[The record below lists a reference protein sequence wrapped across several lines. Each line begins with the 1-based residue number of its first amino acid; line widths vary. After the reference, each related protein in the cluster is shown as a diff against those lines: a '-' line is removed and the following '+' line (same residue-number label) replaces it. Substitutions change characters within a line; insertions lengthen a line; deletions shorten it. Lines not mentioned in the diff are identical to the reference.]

1 MSGKFTA
8 VLLAGRRPGTDP
20 LAAHFGV
27 EDKAL
32 IEIAGEAMLSRVA
45 RTLRHFDGTAEVI
58 ILAQDAGALTGHR
71 DTAWLSDEP
80 GIRFEDSGSSVAQGI
95 AAVLRR
101 NPNSYPFLIT
111 TADNPLLDQPILQA
125 FAEGAAG
132 SDVAVALV
140 ERRTL
145 LAAYPG
151 SRRTWLPFRKGA
163 YSGAN
168 LFWLGS
174 TRALPLLDVWR
185 RIEQDRKKKWRV
197 VGAFGPLLL
206 IAALLR
212 LFTIHQAFAR
222 IGKRYGIK
230 AQAVALPFAEACID
244 VDKPDDHALVTEILE
259 KRGLGS

>member
-1 MSGKFTA
+1 VSGRITA
-8 VLLAGRRPGTDP
+8 ILLAGRRPGIDP

-32 IEIAGEAMLSRVA
+32 IEIGGEAMLSRVA
-45 RTLRHFDGTAEVI
+45 RTLVRFDGIAEVVV
-58 ILAQDAGALTGHR
+58 LAQDARSLTAHPHTR
-71 DTAWLSDEP
+71 WIEEEP
-80 GIRFEDSGSSVAQGI
+80 GIRFEDSGSSVAEGI

-111 TADNPLLDQPILQA
+111 TADNPLLDQRMLHA
-125 FAEGAAG
+125 FAEEAAG
-132 SDVAVALV
+132 ADVAAALV
-140 ERRTL
+140 ERQTL
-145 LAAYPG
+145 LAEFPK

-174 TRALPLLDVWR
+174 LRALPLLDVWR

-206 IAALLR
+206 VAALLR
-212 LFTIHQAFAR
+212 VFTVRQAFAR
-222 IGKRYGIK
+222 IGKRYGI
-230 AQAVALPFAEACID
+230 VARPIVLPFAEACID
-244 VDKPDDHALVTEILE
+244 VDKVSDHVLVSEILE
-259 KRGLGS
+259 LREA

>member
-1 MSGKFTA
+1 VSGKITA

-20 LAAHFGV
+20 LAEHFGV

-32 IEIAGEAMLSRVA
+32 IEVAGEAMLSRVA
-45 RTLRHFDGTAEVI
+45 RTLLHFSDIAEVI
-58 ILAQDAGALTGHR
+58 ILAQDAEALTSHPHA
-71 DTAWLSDEP
+71 AWIADEP
-80 GIRFEDSGSSVAQGI
+80 GIRCENSGSSVAEGI

-101 NPNSYPFLIT
+101 NPNSYPFLVT
-111 TADNPLLDQPILQA
+111 TADNPLLDQRMLHSFSA
-125 FAEGAAG
+125 GAAG
-132 SDVAVALV
+132 ADVAAALV

-145 LAAYPG
+145 LAAFPG

-174 TRALPLLDVWR
+174 PRALPLLDVWR

-206 IAALLR
+206 IAALIR
-212 LFTIHQAFAR
+212 VFTIDQAFSR
-222 IGKRYGIK
+222 IGKKYGIR
-230 AQAVALPFAEACID
+230 ARPVVLPFAEACID
-244 VDKPDDHALVTEILE
+244 VDKPDDHALVVEII
-259 KRGLGS
+259 KTRGG

>member
-1 MSGKFTA
+1 VSGRITA
-8 VLLAGRRPGTDP
+8 ILLAGRRPGTDP

-45 RTLRHFDGTAEVI
+45 RTLLRFDRIAEVLV
-58 ILAQDAGALTGHR
+58 LAQDAHALTSHPHTGWI
-71 DTAWLSDEP
+71 ADEP
-80 GIRFEDSGSSVAQGI
+80 GIRFENSGSSVAQGI

-101 NPNSYPFLIT
+101 NPNAYPFLIT
-111 TADNPLLDQPILQA
+111 TADNPLLDQRMLDA
-125 FAEGAAG
+125 FADGAAG
-132 SDVAVALV
+132 ADVAAALV

-145 LAAYPG
+145 LAPYPD

-174 TRALPLLDVWR
+174 PRAMPLIEVWR
-185 RIEQDRKKKWRV
+185 AIEQDRKKKWRV
-197 VGAFGPLLL
+197 IGAFGPLLL

-212 LFTIHQAFAR
+212 LFTINQAFSR
-222 IGKRYGIK
+222 IGRRYGIK
-230 AQAVALPFAEACID
+230 ARPVVLPFAEACID
-244 VDKPDDHALVTEILE
+244 VDKPDDHALVSEILA
-259 KRGLGS
+259 KRSS

>member
-1 MSGKFTA
+1 VSGKITCI
-8 VLLAGRRPGTDP
+8 LLAGRRPGTDP

-27 EDKAL
+27 KDKAL

-45 RTLRHFDGTAEVI
+45 RTLLHFDSTAEII
-58 ILAQDAGALTGHR
+58 ILAQDARALTGHR
-71 DTAWLSDEP
+71 HTEWLAQEP
-80 GIRFEDSGSSVAQGI
+80 GVRFEDSGNSVAGGI

-111 TADNPLLDQPILQA
+111 TADNPLLDQPMLQS
-125 FAEGAAG
+125 FSEGASG
-132 SDVAVALV
+132 SDLAAALV

-145 LAAYPG
+145 LAAFPG
-151 SRRTWLPFRKGA
+151 SARTWLPFRKGA

-168 LFWLGS
+168 LFWLGGPK
-174 TRALPLLDVWR
+174 ALPLLDVWR

-212 LFTIHQAFAR
+212 LFTLHQAFAR
-222 IGKRYGIK
+222 IGRRYGIK
-230 AQAVALPFAEACID
+230 AQAVVLPFAEACID
-244 VDKPDDHALVTEILE
+244 VDKPSDHELVTSILATRE
-259 KRGLGS
+259 R

>member
-1 MSGKFTA
+1 VSGRITA
-8 VLLAGRRPGTDP
+8 ILLAGRRPGIDP

-45 RTLRHFDGTAEVI
+45 RTLIQFSQVAEVI
-58 ILAQDAGALTGHR
+58 VLAQDARALTEHKHTGWMR
-71 DTAWLSDEP
+71 DEP
-80 GIRFEDSGSSVAQGI
+80 GIRFEESGGSVAEGI
-95 AAVLRR
+95 SAVLRR

-111 TADNPLLDQPILQA
+111 TADNPLLDQRMLQG
-125 FAEGAAG
+125 FADGAAG
-132 SDVAVALV
+132 SDLAAALV

-145 LAAYPG
+145 LAAFPD
-151 SRRTWLPFRKGA
+151 SVRTWLPFRKGA

-174 TRALPLLDVWR
+174 PKALPLLDVWR

-206 IAALLR
+206 IAAVLR
-212 LFTIHQAFAR
+212 VFKIGQAFAR
-222 IGKRYGIK
+222 IGKRYGI
-230 AQAVALPFAEACID
+230 VARPVILPFAEACID
-244 VDKPDDHALVTEILE
+244 VDKPSDHALVTEILM
-259 KRGLGS
+259 KRPS

>member
-1 MSGKFTA
+1 MSGRITA
-8 VLLAGRRPGTDP
+8 ILLAGRRPGTDP
-20 LAAHFGV
+20 LAAHFGI

-45 RTLRHFDGTAEVI
+45 RTLLHFERIAEVI
-58 ILAQDAGALTGHR
+58 ILAQDGRALTGHPH
-71 DTAWLSDEP
+71 TGWIADEP
-80 GIRFEDSGSSVAQGI
+80 GIRFEDSGSSVAEGV

-111 TADNPLLDQPILQA
+111 TADNPLLDQRMLES
-125 FAEGAAG
+125 FSDGAAG
-132 SDVAVALV
+132 ADLSAALV

-145 LAAYPG
+145 LADFPE

-174 TRALPLLDVWR
+174 PKALPLLEVWQ

-212 LFTIHQAFAR
+212 IFTLRQAFAR
-222 IGKRYGIK
+222 IGRRYGI
-230 AQAVALPFAEACID
+230 VARPVVLPFAEACID
-244 VDKPDDHALVTEILE
+244 VDKPSDHELVTLILE
-259 KRGLGS
+259 RRAR